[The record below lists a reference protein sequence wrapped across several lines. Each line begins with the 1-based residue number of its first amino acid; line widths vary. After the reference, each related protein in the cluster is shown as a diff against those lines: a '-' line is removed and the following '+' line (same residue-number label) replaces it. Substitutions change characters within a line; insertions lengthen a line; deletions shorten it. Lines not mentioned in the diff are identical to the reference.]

1 MSLKKDCQMR
11 DAALDGITAAAQATR
26 EASDQRLAVLEDIC
40 RRKDSA
46 IQELKEEIIALEDKV
61 HELELRSPLLLSRN
75 HRRNIS
81 LLRSPTKEVL
91 ALENTF
97 NGISHEREQMQIS
110 SLSRGKTEDFQS
122 SIDDTF
128 GHPQSS
134 LNYTSRNTMDFCAE
148 VHGDQAENRRVIVP
162 LGNESAVSCTMAE
175 SFTHLR
181 ETSSVHS
188 RVQECS
194 SSSVLSTLSIDGS
207 MFPSPTCTLFDDFL
221 EVESSLQAFAAKE
234 GCRLD
239 DFGTRNNTGSLCPSQ
254 EYFSAEGNLNSGL
267 KQLNNTTAST
277 GTESAGS
284 NTKLAKSRRAKG
296 HFSLTSAGEHK
307 KSSGVL
313 RPTKAS
319 SLKVQGKIKAN
330 KEKENFVPQQ
340 DEEINWVNVASFE
353 FGSSVKGSA
362 ASRRASNTSIEYKE
376 SIVKPASK
384 ENRSITRSTRWH

>member
-1 MSLKKDCQMR
+1 MVIEGSPFHFLQ
-11 DAALDGITAAAQATR
+11 
-26 EASDQRLAVLEDIC
+26 
-40 RRKDSA
+40 
-46 IQELKEEIIALEDKV
+46 V

-267 KQLNNTTAST
+267 KQLNNTTAS
-277 GTESAGS
+277 
-284 NTKLAKSRRAKG
+284 KCRCYPIIR
-296 HFSLTSAGEHK
+296 
-307 KSSGVL
+307 
-313 RPTKAS
+313 
-319 SLKVQGKIKAN
+319 
-330 KEKENFVPQQ
+330 
-340 DEEINWVNVASFE
+340 
-353 FGSSVKGSA
+353 
-362 ASRRASNTSIEYKE
+362 
-376 SIVKPASK
+376 
-384 ENRSITRSTRWH
+384 